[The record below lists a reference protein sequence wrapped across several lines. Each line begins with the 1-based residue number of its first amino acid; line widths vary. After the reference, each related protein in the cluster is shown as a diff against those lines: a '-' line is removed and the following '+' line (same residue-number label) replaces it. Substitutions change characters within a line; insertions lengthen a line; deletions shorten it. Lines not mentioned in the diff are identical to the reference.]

1 MKDKSNLEHPGKLK
15 AEEPT
20 STADDAKSRPLD
32 ANQASLETHRANR
45 PTKAAKSKRE
55 IMEELSRERF
65 PWEE

>member
-1 MKDKSNLEHPGKLK
+1 MTDKFNLESLGKLK
-15 AEEPT
+15 AEEPASIVDTTNQPQSDRHET
-20 STADDAKSRPLD
+20 S
-32 ANQASLETHRANR
+32 R